1 MYFLQFKL
9 LKPLTEINNISIT
22 QFNSISFTEN
32 QSCLGRWIFINC
44 YLWNS
49 KILTSINKNNYIIM
63 NVLLSK
69 FTTKHNTAP
78 FSQIKI
84 EDYFPAFQEGIAL
97 AKTEIDAIVNNPE
110 APTFENTVVAMDF
123 AGDILDRLS
132 SVFFNL
138 NSAETSDEMQKIA
151 QEVSPLLSEFGN
163 DITLNAALFAKI
175 KTVYEQ
181 KENLNLTPEQTTLLD
196 KKYKSF
202 SRNGANLPE
211 DKKDQL
217 REIDKELSKLSLQ
230 FGENVL
236 AETNA
241 FELHL
246 TDEKDLAGLPEG
258 TIEAARLLAKEK
270 EKEGWIFTLDHPS
283 YVPFLT
289 YADNRELRKKMA
301 IAFGARSFQNN
312 EFDNQEN
319 VLKIAK
325 LRFERANLLGY
336 KTHAHFVLEER
347 MAQSPEKVFT
357 FLNDLLA
364 KAKPAA
370 QKEFAELAAFAKE
383 LDGIEQLEKWDG
395 AYYSEKLKQQLFN
408 LDDEKLKPYFQLEK
422 VLDGAFTVAKK
433 LYGLTFTEVF
443 DIDKYHEEVTTYEV
457 TDAENNLVS
466 IFYADFF
473 PRKGKRNG
481 AWMTSFKSQSKKDGV
496 NERPHISNVCNFTK
510 PTETKPSLLTFNEVT
525 TLFHEFG
532 HGLHGMLANTTY
544 PSLSGTSVFW
554 DFVELPSQI
563 MENWCYEPEAL
574 ALFAN
579 HYETGEIIPIE
590 YVQKIKESASFQEG
604 MATLRQLSFG
614 LLDMAWHGQDPTSIT
629 DLKTFETE
637 QFANTQLYPDVKEN
651 AMSTAFS
658 HIFQGGYSSGY
669 YSYKWAEVLDADAFE
684 YFQESGI
691 FNVEV
696 ATKFKENVLSKGG
709 TEHPMILYK
718 RFRGQEPKPEALLK
732 RAGLL

>member
-1 MYFLQFKL
+1 MSVLTQYF
-9 LKPLTEINNISIT
+9 N
-22 QFNSISFTEN
+22 
-32 QSCLGRWIFINC
+32 
-44 YLWNS
+44 
-49 KILTSINKNNYIIM
+49 
-63 NVLLSK
+63 
-69 FTTKHNTAP
+69 TKHNTAP

-84 EDYFPAFQEGIAL
+84 GDYVPAFNEGIAL
-97 AKTEIDAIVNNPE
+97 AKAEIDAIVNNPD
-110 APTFENTVVAMDF
+110 APTFENTIVAMDF
-123 AGDILDRLS
+123 SGDILDRLS
-132 SVFFNL
+132 SIFFNL
-138 NSAETSDEMQKIA
+138 NSAETNDEMQKIA

-163 DITLNAALFAKI
+163 DIRLNADLFAKV
-175 KTVYEQ
+175 KAVYNQ
-181 KENLNLTPEQTTLLD
+181 KESLGLNPEQTTLLD

-211 DKKDQL
+211 DKKNQL

-236 AETNA
+236 AETNN

-246 TDEKDLAGLPEG
+246 TDEKDLSGLPEG
-258 TIEAARLLAKEK
+258 TIEAARLLAKNQ

-301 IAFGARSFQNN
+301 IAFGAKAFQNN

-347 MAQSPEKVFT
+347 MAESPEKVFS

-370 QKEFAELAAFAKE
+370 QKEFAELTAFAKE

-457 TDAENNLVS
+457 RDSDNNLVS

-481 AWMTSFKSQSKKDGV
+481 AWMTSFKSQYVKDGV

-532 HGLHGMLANTTY
+532 HGLHGMLANTVY
-544 PSLSGTSVFW
+544 PSLSGTSVYW

-579 HYETGEIIPIE
+579 HYETEEIIPIE

-604 MATLRQLSFG
+604 LATLRQLSFG
-614 LLDMAWHGQDPTSIT
+614 LLDMAWHGQDPTNIT
-629 DLKTFETE
+629 DLKAFETE

-684 YFQESGI
+684 FFQEKGI
-691 FNVEV
+691 FNEEV
-696 ATKFKENVLSKGG
+696 AKKFKDNVLSKGG
-709 TEHPMILYK
+709 TEHPMTLYK